1 MKKIISIM
9 MLNLIEAV
17 RDKLFWGVAVF
28 FAFYLFFCAFLGEL
42 TAGYMAKVMRNWGL
56 IGVELSSVI
65 LVLSSFIFSYYR
77 EKSSRIQEVYF
88 TNMSRTAYITGKLLG
103 FVLISFCYL
112 FLSGVALSAALLLF
126 KSFDPAVAVAI
137 YPIFLKLTILTG
149 FVGIACYI
157 FTSAPTALFMSLCIY
172 LLCVATPS
180 TLGLVNSLGSG
191 VQKTLIGVFY
201 TLLPNM
207 DKLDI
212 RYLAVW
218 GRLPQAGYFVAIT
231 FYTLAYFLLL
241 WLINIFFFQKK

>member
-1 MKKIISIM
+1 M

-56 IGVELSSVI
+56 IGVELSAVV
-65 LVLSSFIFSYYR
+65 LVLSGFVFSFYR

-126 KSFDPAVAVAI
+126 KSFDPAAAVAI
-137 YPIFLKLTILTG
+137 YPIFLKLTLLTG
-149 FVGIACYI
+149 FTAIACYI

-172 LLCVATPS
+172 ILCVATPS
-180 TLGLVNSLGSG
+180 TLGLANSLGS
-191 VQKTLIGVFY
+191 QMHKTLIGIFY

-218 GRLPQAGYFVAIT
+218 GRLPGVGYFAAIT
-231 FYTLAYFLLL
+231 LYALAYFLLL
-241 WLINIFFFQKK
+241 WLINIFLFRKK